1 MLQGGKIGENILS
14 TSLLM
19 FISSCYFT
27 YDARIDIVAEK
38 EFDTVIQMT
47 LKRVLVQRFKKKM
60 GEKKYLLTK
69 TCKCYKAITFLWK
82 NDLARVYF
90 NMKQT
95 LRVFLSKV

>member
-47 LKRVLVQRFKKKM
+47 LKHVLVQRFKKKN
-60 GEKKYLLTK
+60 GWKKVSFDK
-69 TCKCYKAITFLWK
+69 
-82 NDLARVYF
+82 D
-90 NMKQT
+90 M
-95 LRVFLSKV
+95 

>member
-27 YDARIDIVAEK
+27 YDSRIDIVAEK

-47 LKRVLVQRFKKKM
+47 LKRVLVQRFKKKN
-60 GEKKYLLTK
+60 GWKKVSFDK
-69 TCKCYKAITFLWK
+69 
-82 NDLARVYF
+82 D
-90 NMKQT
+90 M
-95 LRVFLSKV
+95 